1 MKLDQELFAIDAQD
15 MTLRLTEFIRERC
28 AALGRDGILVPFS
41 GGLDSS
47 TVLLLCVKAV
57 GVEKV
62 TALLMPENQGNP
74 DAMKYSRLLT
84 NRFKIKTIT
93 RNLSPILSSLGT
105 YNFILSFLPTRALKE
120 WAARRYMRSAGENP
134 FLKIVRGDAKA
145 FHRKGY
151 ARISSK
157 QRIRT
162 VVEYMIAEEMNYLVV
177 GCAHKSEDMV
187 GLFVKFG
194 VDDIA
199 DLMPLKYLYRTQILQ
214 VASEIGVPEEILARS
229 PNPDIIPG
237 VTDKYLDILGLPS
250 ETIDLLMYGVDHGL
264 EDEDISTQLN
274 IPIEKVQV
282 NSECHSPN
290 RTYAQSVAN
299 PDLGI
304 IVRFG
309 NIQHDL
315 CKHLIV
321 NGWSI

>member
-1 MKLDQELFAIDAQD
+1 MKLDQEVFAIDAQD
-15 MTLRLTEFIRERC
+15 VTLRLTEFIRERC

-57 GVEKV
+57 GAEKV

-105 YNFILSFLPTRALKE
+105 YNFILSFVPTRALKE
-120 WAARRYMRSAGENP
+120 WAARRYMRSSDENP
-134 FLKIVRGDAKA
+134 FIKIIKGDAKA
-145 FHRKGY
+145 FQRKGY
-151 ARISSK
+151 AKISSK
-157 QRIRT
+157 QRVRT
-162 VVEYMIAEEMNYLVV
+162 VVEYMIAEEMNYMVV
-177 GCAHKSEDMV
+177 GCAHKSEDLV

-199 DLMPLKYLYRTQILQ
+199 DLMPLKNLYRSQILQ
-214 VASEIGVPEEILARS
+214 VAREIGVPEEILARS

-237 VTDKYLDILGLPS
+237 VSDKYLDIL
-250 ETIDLLMYGVDHGL
+250 EYGM

-274 IPIEKVQV
+274 IPVEKVQQIR
-282 NSECHSPN
+282 NLILKTEHM
-290 RTYAQSVAN
+290 RN
-299 PDLGI
+299 PSQTLT
-304 IVRFG
+304 
-309 NIQHDL
+309 
-315 CKHLIV
+315 
-321 NGWSI
+321 WE